1 MTAQAL
7 AEHLEVSERT
17 IYRDIEALSFAGIPL
32 YTERGPGGGCE
43 LLDGY
48 QTRLTGLT
56 APEVRALFL
65 LSISIPLA
73 DLGLDQALENA
84 LLKLSAALPA
94 DLREKA
100 MQVRQR
106 IHMDTTRPTHSSPM
120 LSHLERIQEAIWQD
134 YTLHLTSKGDHRR
147 FIDPYGLVSQRGAWY
162 LVGASAGAMQVVR
175 VTHIQ
180 AAELTD
186 QHFTR
191 PTAFD
196 LATYW
201 AERVSLINHSPASG
215 RGSQVLKKAKMK
227 ADLPTRIPPQRGVHT
242 ALAQHKKKHF
252 VCNAYGLASF
262 HAPSPFPKEYGSL
275 SLPSWRLLEIT
286 LSTTRKA
293 KMIRLKSS

>member
-56 APEVRALFL
+56 TPEVRALFL
-65 LSISIPLA
+65 LSISTSLA
-73 DLGLDQALENA
+73 DLGLDQALEDA

-94 DLREKA
+94 ASRENA
-100 MQVRQR
+100 TQVRQR
-106 IHMDTTRPTHSSPM
+106 ILMDTTRPTHARLM
-120 LSHLERIQEAIWQD
+120 ISHLERIQEAIWHD
-134 YTLHLTSKGDHRR
+134 YTLCLTYQGNHRR
-147 FIDPYGLVSQRGAWY
+147 FIDPYGLVSQRGTWH
-162 LVGASAGAMQVVR
+162 LVGASAGTMHVVR
-175 VTHIQ
+175 VTQIQ

-191 PTAFD
+191 PTEFD

-201 AERVSLINHSPASG
+201 AERASLTNHSPAGG
-215 RGSQVLKKAKMK
+215 RSSQAQKKAIMR
-227 ADLPTRIPPQRGVHT
+227 ADVSTHISLQRHT
-242 ALAQHKKKHF
+242 HTTLARNKKKTF
-252 VCNAYGLASF
+252 YVQYA
-262 HAPSPFPKEYGSL
+262 
-275 SLPSWRLLEIT
+275 
-286 LSTTRKA
+286 
-293 KMIRLKSS
+293 

>member
-7 AEHLEVSERT
+7 AEQLEVSERT

-65 LSISIPLA
+65 LSISTPLA
-73 DLGLDQALENA
+73 DLGLDQALEDA

-94 DLREKA
+94 ASRENA
-100 MQVRQR
+100 TRVRQR
-106 IHMDTTRPTHSSPM
+106 ILMDTGQPTHSRLM
-120 LSHLERIQEAIWQD
+120 IAHLELIQEAIWHD
-134 YTLHLTSKGDHRR
+134 YTLRLTCQGNHRR
-147 FIDPYGLVSQRGAWY
+147 FIDPYGLVSQRGTWY

-175 VTHIQ
+175 VTQIQ

-191 PTAFD
+191 PTEFD

-201 AERVSLINHSPASG
+201 AERASLTTHAPASG
-215 RGSQVLKKAKMK
+215 RGSQTQKKAIMK
-227 ADLPTRIPPQRGVHT
+227 AGVPTRISSQRGTHT
-242 ALAQHKKKHF
+242 TLARNKKKAF
-252 VCNAYGLASF
+252 YFQCA
-262 HAPSPFPKEYGSL
+262 
-275 SLPSWRLLEIT
+275 
-286 LSTTRKA
+286 
-293 KMIRLKSS
+293 

>member
-17 IYRDIEALSFAGIPL
+17 IYRDIEALCFAGIPL
-32 YTERGPGGGCE
+32 YTERGPGGGYE

-65 LSISIPLA
+65 LSISTPLA
-73 DLGLDQALENA
+73 DLGLDQALEDA

-94 DLREKA
+94 ASRENA
-100 MQVRQR
+100 TQVRQR
-106 IHMDTTRPTHSSPM
+106 IHMDTMRPTHSRPVI
-120 LSHLERIQEAIWQD
+120 SHLELLQEAIWHD
-134 YTLHLTSKGDHRR
+134 YTLHLTSQGDHRR
-147 FIDPYGLVSQRGAWY
+147 FIDPYGLVLQRGVWY
-162 LVGASAGAMQVVR
+162 LVGASAGAIQVVR
-175 VTHIQ
+175 VTHIR

-201 AERVSLINHSPASG
+201 AEYLSLTNHSPASG
-215 RGSQVLKKAKMK
+215 RGSQALKKAKLT
-227 ADLPTRIPPQRGVHT
+227 ADVSTRIPPQRGVHT
-242 ALAQHKKKHF
+242 ARAQHKKKAFFLQCTWPRF
-252 VCNAYGLASF
+252 VSDSLTLQKGVW
-262 HAPSPFPKEYGSL
+262 ESL
-275 SLPSWRLLEIT
+275 SPIM
-286 LSTTRKA
+286 A
-293 KMIRLKSS
+293 VA

>member
-7 AEHLEVSERT
+7 AEQLEVSERT

-65 LSISIPLA
+65 LSISTPLA
-73 DLGLDQALENA
+73 DLGLDQALEDA

-94 DLREKA
+94 ASRENA
-100 MQVRQR
+100 TQVRQR
-106 IHMDTTRPTHSSPM
+106 IHMDTTRPTHARPM
-120 LSHLERIQEAIWQD
+120 ISHLERIQEAIWHD
-134 YTLHLTSKGDHRR
+134 YTLCLTSQSGHRC

-162 LVGASAGAMQVVR
+162 LVGASVGAMQVVR

-180 AAELTD
+180 AVELTE

-191 PTAFD
+191 PAGFD
-196 LATYW
+196 LAAYW
-201 AERVSLINHSPASG
+201 AERDSLTYHFPAGARDS
-215 RGSQVLKKAKMK
+215 RTVKKAKLK
-227 ADLPTRIPPQRGVHT
+227 TDLSAAPGGVHT
-242 ALAQHKKKHF
+242 ARARYKKKPFYVQRTWACF
-252 VCNAYGLASF
+252 VL
-262 HAPSPFPKEYGSL
+262 HGSA
-275 SLPSWRLLEIT
+275 
-286 LSTTRKA
+286 RKA
-293 KMIRLKSS
+293 PRL